1 MWVQSQKG
9 KHSAQA
15 EWQQQLTAK
24 QTIVIAK
31 CVRQPLNPSQGI
43 SSVSKYVPT
52 FLTFH
57 FPPPFPRRWK
67 IDVKRFPPAVRL
79 NWIVNSAPKPFPFS
93 CLLCVRVWHQCD
105 FLYTYILYLFF
116 FFVWLVSVEN
126 IYVEPFLWQLLF
138 WPLLRYAN
146 IQLPVTTGQEK
157 HPYFSHLAPQTKT
170 SQLVITEPE
179 SMGNIYV
186 HIAG

>member
-52 FLTFH
+52 LLTFH

-105 FLYTYILYLFF
+105 FLYTYILYFF
-116 FFVWLVSVEN
+116 FCLTRFGWKYLCWTLFVAAFVLAFVALCKHSTASDN
-126 IYVEPFLWQLLF
+126 RTGKASLLF
-138 WPLLRYAN
+138 PLGPPN
-146 IQLPVTTGQEK
+146 
-157 HPYFSHLAPQTKT
+157 
-170 SQLVITEPE
+170 
-179 SMGNIYV
+179 
-186 HIAG
+186 